1 MGGGSECILGAKIVG
16 VAIDIGS
23 GDDLPIL
30 NDETGRGD
38 GDLLA
43 CLEDF
48 SRTKDLD
55 FRNCQVVGSG
65 QLHADIACRAIHLP
79 PLGGGGSPVE
89 GKVAD
94 TRLRYG

>member
-1 MGGGSECILGAKIVG
+1 MCVSNISQTGRALLRDIHLFSRCKGQHANGTRCIGFGSECILGAKIVG

-55 FRNCQVVGSG
+55 FGNCQVVGS
-65 QLHADIACRAIHLP
+65 
-79 PLGGGGSPVE
+79 
-89 GKVAD
+89 
-94 TRLRYG
+94 